1 MNTKELVSRTVI
13 WVETALAGSL
23 SPSVRRVMHIELS
36 MSLAYGVFYACIIP
50 FTQVVLRRLGA
61 SVDMLALYTAL
72 LFVGSVFTSFS
83 IVLMRRRRTINII
96 VFCWLLGRSLFL
108 LTAFVTGAVQL
119 MAIGIVFWLLEA
131 FVIPAYTRVIQKIY
145 PESGRGKVMST
156 VRMGRV
162 SVILLVTPLAG
173 WALDRVGYQVLFP
186 IGALFGILATY
197 LFTRIDLDEGELPPR
212 KTKTFSDLWQ
222 IVRSDRNFATYL
234 LSYSLFGLGGLLSWP
249 LYPVVQVDRLQLSY
263 SEIGLLG
270 LVESVTWFFSYLL
283 WGRTIDKR
291 GGLFVVRA
299 IAALSIVTPLTYMSA
314 QSLWMLLPSA
324 IARGLGMAGFELGR
338 ISAGIQLADPER
350 VTEYA
355 AIQSTV
361 VGLRGLVAPLV
372 TVGLLRLGAPHSA
385 VFLLSVVFLV
395 MGWFMFGRVTAP
407 TPGDEEYSERQR
419 LRYRWPFRRRIS
431 RV

>member
-1 MNTKELVSRTVI
+1 MKATELLNRTGM
-13 WVETALAGSL
+13 WLETALAGSL
-23 SPSVRRVMHIELS
+23 SPAVRRVMHIELS
-36 MSLAYGVFYACIIP
+36 MALAHGIFYACIIP

-61 SVDMLALYTAL
+61 SVDMLAVYTAL
-72 LFVGSVFTSFS
+72 LFAGSVFTSFS

-162 SVILLVTPLAG
+162 SMILLVTPLAG
-173 WALDRVGYQVLFP
+173 WAMDQVGYRVLFP
-186 IGALFGILATY
+186 IGAVFGILATY
-197 LFTRIDLDEGELPPR
+197 FFTRIDLDEGELPPR
-212 KTKTFSDLWQ
+212 QTKAFSDLWQ
-222 IVRSDRNFATYL
+222 IVRTDRNFAVYL
-234 LSYSLFGLGGLLSWP
+234 VSYSLFGLGGLLSWP
-249 LYPVVQVDRLQLSY
+249 LFPVVQVDRLQLSY
-263 SEIGLLG
+263 SDIGLLG
-270 LVESVTWFFSYLL
+270 LVESVTWLFSYLL
-283 WGRTIDKR
+283 WGRMIDKR

-299 IAALSIVTPLTYMSA
+299 ISAISIVTPLTYMWA
-314 QSLWMLLPSA
+314 QNIWMLMPSA
-324 IARGLGMAGFELGR
+324 IARGLGMAGFEMGR
-338 ISAGIQLADPER
+338 ISAGIQLADPDR

-361 VGLRGLVAPLV
+361 VGLRGLVAPII

-385 VFLLSVVFLV
+385 IFLLSVLFSLL
-395 MGWFMFGRVTAP
+395 GWFMFGRVEAP
-407 TPGDEEYSERQR
+407 TPGDEGYSERQR
-419 LRYRWPFRRRIS
+419 LRYRWPFRRRIA

>member
-1 MNTKELVSRTVI
+1 MNTKELLSRTVI

-23 SPSVRRVMHIELS
+23 SPTVRRVMHIELS

-162 SVILLVTPLAG
+162 SIILLVTPLAG
-173 WALDRVGYQVLFP
+173 WAMDQVGYRVLFP
-186 IGALFGILATY
+186 IGALFGILATF
-197 LFTRIDLDEGELPPR
+197 LFTRIDVDEGELPPR
-212 KTKTFSDLWQ
+212 QTKTFADLWQ
-222 IVRSDRNFATYL
+222 IIRSDRNFAVYL
-234 LSYSLFGLGGLLSWP
+234 LGYSLFGLGGLLSWP

-263 SEIGLLG
+263 ADIGFLG
-270 LVESVTWFFSYLL
+270 LAESITWLFSYLL
-283 WGRTIDKR
+283 WGRAIDKR

-299 IAALSIVTPLTYMSA
+299 ISAISIVTPLTYMSA
-314 QSLWMLLPSA
+314 QNIWMLLPSA

-338 ISAGIQLADPER
+338 ISAGIQLADPDR

-361 VGLRGLVAPLV
+361 VGLRGLVAPAV
-372 TVGLLRLGAPHSA
+372 TVGLLRLGVPHSA
-385 VFLLSVVFLV
+385 VFLLSVFFLV
-395 MGWFMFGRVTAP
+395 LGWIMFGRVAAP
-407 TPGDEEYSERQR
+407 TPGDEGYSERQR

>member
-1 MNTKELVSRTVI
+1 MKTKELLSRTVI

-23 SPSVRRVMHIELS
+23 SPTVRRVMHIELS
-36 MSLAYGVFYACIIP
+36 MSLAYGVFYACIMP
-50 FTQVVLRRLGA
+50 FTQVVLRRMGA

-108 LTAFVTGAVQL
+108 LTAFVTGATQL

-131 FVIPAYTRVIQKIY
+131 FTIPAYTRVIQKIY

-212 KTKTFSDLWQ
+212 QTKAFSDLWQ
-222 IVRSDRNFATYL
+222 IVRGDRNFAIYL

-270 LVESVTWFFSYLL
+270 LVESLTWFFSYLL

-299 IAALSIVTPLTYMSA
+299 ISAISIVTPLTYMSA

-395 MGWFMFGRVTAP
+395 MGWVMFGRVTAP
-407 TPGDEEYSERQR
+407 TPGDEEYRERQR